1 MKIVLDT
8 NVFISAIIFG
18 GPPETIIRLGID
30 KEVEIFTSP
39 SILAEVA
46 DVLSRK
52 FKWDTDK
59 IDLTIRNLCHF
70 CNIIEPKK
78 KVNMV
83 DLDPSDNK
91 ILECAIESKAKFLV
105 TGDKKHLIPIKNI
118 EKCKILTPGDFI
130 SLY

>member
-8 NVFISAIIFG
+8 NIFISAIIFG

-30 KEVEIFTSP
+30 NKLEIYTSP

-52 FKWDTDK
+52 FNWDADK
-59 IDLTIRNLCHF
+59 IDLAIRNLCHF
-70 CNIIEPKK
+70 CRIIEPQK

-91 ILECAIESKAKFLV
+91 ILECAMESDAKYLI
-105 TGDKKHLIPIKNI
+105 TGDKKHLIPIKKI
-118 EKCKILTPGDFI
+118 KKCKILTPGEFI
-130 SLY
+130 HLY